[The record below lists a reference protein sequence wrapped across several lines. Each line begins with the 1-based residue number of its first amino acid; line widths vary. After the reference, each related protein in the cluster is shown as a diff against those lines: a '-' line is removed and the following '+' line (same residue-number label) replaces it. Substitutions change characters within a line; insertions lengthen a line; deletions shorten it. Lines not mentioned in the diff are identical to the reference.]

1 MLNSYPSH
9 HYQSPSQTHKRV
21 ENTPLLPE
29 TNLKIERELEVLEH
43 LISDGVNVPFSNLT
57 IIERHRILNQ
67 LYLIKKLLPQALNL
81 AIDILHRRQE
91 IIEEAESYSHN
102 LVRSAQEKASKILNE
117 SAIIHQAELE
127 ANKLRY
133 QVQQECE
140 QLQQQTQ
147 ATITHWRELAMAEC
161 KDIQTE
167 ADDYADAVLDNIEQ
181 QLQQMLQVITNGR
194 QQLEENREN

>member
-1 MLNSYPSH
+1 
-9 HYQSPSQTHKRV
+9 
-21 ENTPLLPE
+21 
-29 TNLKIERELEVLEH
+29 
-43 LISDGVNVPFSNLT
+43 LI
-57 IIERHRILNQ
+57 
-67 LYLIKKLLPQALNL
+67 
-81 AIDILHRRQE
+81 
-91 IIEEAESYSHN
+91 
-102 LVRSAQEKASKILNE
+102 E

-147 ATITHWRELAMAEC
+147 ATIAHWRELAMAEC

-167 ADDYADAVLDNIEQ
+167 ADDYADGVLDNIEK
-181 QLQQMLQVITNGR
+181 QLQQMLQIISNGR